1 MNFSSNKTSIF
12 DSYLTLLPCA
22 CVILTA
28 SRLVL
33 LTHVTFWLQLYQAIG
48 SIDATAKTSK
58 EDILANTDLSADKTD
73 ILCRFF
79 QDPEFYLSPKFNWWL
94 QKQLWDHKSWLKLKL
109 HSVLELN
116 HIFLGRNSFRTYHSR
131 TSYFSATIT
140 IHATWATTGYVKWFT
155 SSPR

>member
-1 MNFSSNKTSIF
+1 MTTSKSFFSCHVKRKRAVQDTDTFIRVLTSIPNIDKHDANSVMFYFSSNKTSIF

-79 QDPEFYLSPKFNWWL
+79 QDPEFYLSPRFN
-94 QKQLWDHKSWLKLKL
+94 
-109 HSVLELN
+109 
-116 HIFLGRNSFRTYHSR
+116 
-131 TSYFSATIT
+131 
-140 IHATWATTGYVKWFT
+140 
-155 SSPR
+155 